1 MVGDRKKKD
10 DPMLHYRVDHRIRK
24 RGDMQVEVIIRA
36 PLVLELREAAH
47 DCQAEPGRYCEEIIE
62 QWCAERRLNK
72 VKLGIP
78 LSPRLRHAVEHDK
91 LFDRENQVGL

>member
-1 MVGDRKKKD
+1 MISTKNKKPKGDSVTE
-10 DPMLHYRVDHRIRK
+10 YRVDHRIRR
-24 RGDMQVEVIIRA
+24 RGDMWVEVIIRA
-36 PLVLELREAAH
+36 PLVLEIREAAH

-78 LSPRLRHAVEHDK
+78 LSPRLRHTVEHDA
-91 LFDRENQVGL
+91 LFDREA